1 MTDALTYVT
10 DGEVAR
16 VTEELRT
23 KQVKAGKRKDA
34 ERAKPDGAARGVSV
48 DDFVAYMPMHNYIFT
63 PSGET
68 WPAASV
74 NERIRPIPVFKR
86 DGTPALDEN
95 GKQKTQRAAA
105 WLDKNQ
111 PVEQMTWA
119 PGLPMLI
126 TNRLVSNGGWIKR
139 NGVTCFNLYR
149 PPNIELGDPAQ
160 AAPWIEHG
168 EKLYG
173 EHFAHI
179 RYWLAHR
186 VQRPEEKI
194 NHALVLGGSQG
205 VGKDTLLEP
214 VKRAVGP
221 WNFAEVSPRQALGR
235 FNGFHKS
242 VILRISEARDLGDA
256 DRFQFYDATKTIM
269 AAPPDVLRIDEKN
282 LREYSIFNCC
292 GVVITTNHKTDGIF
306 LPPDDRRHYVAWS
319 ELAKED
325 FGDDYWAR
333 LWSWYESGGYAH
345 VAAYLAALGLTDFN
359 PKAPPKKTAA
369 CWAIV
374 DANRAPEEAEL
385 EDVIDVLGR
394 PAAVTLSQIT
404 NAAPDDL
411 RFWLKERKNRRIIPH
426 RFEKC
431 GYVPVRNPYRETG
444 LWVIGG
450 SRQVV
455 YANQSLSPA
464 SRLAAARRLA
474 DTEPP

>member
-1 MTDALTYVT
+1 MTNALTYVT
-10 DGEVAR
+10 DGEVTR
-16 VTEELRT
+16 VTKELHA
-23 KQVKAGKRKDA
+23 KQGKAGKRKGA
-34 ERAKPDGAARGVSV
+34 QRAKPDGAARGLSV
-48 DDFVAYMPMHNYIFT
+48 DDFHAYMPMHSYIFEPT
-63 PSGET
+63 REM

-74 NERIRPIPVFKR
+74 NARIPPIPVLES
-86 DGTPALDEN
+86 DGKPALDESGN
-95 GKQKTQRAAA
+95 EKKLRASA
-105 WLDKNQ
+105 WLDQNRA
-111 PVEQMTWA
+111 VEQMTWA

-126 TNRLVSNGGWIKR
+126 EDRFVSGGGWIER
-139 NGVTCFNLYR
+139 RGARCFNLYR
-149 PPNIELGDPAQ
+149 PPNIELGDPAK
-160 AAPWIEHG
+160 ATPWLEHG
-168 EKLYG
+168 RKVYPEA
-173 EHFAHI
+173 FDHI
-179 RYWLAHR
+179 VVWLAHR

-194 NHALVLGGSQG
+194 NHALMLGGSQG

-221 WNFAEVSPRQALGR
+221 WNFAEVSPRQANGR
-235 FNGFHKS
+235 FNGFLKS

-292 GVVITTNHKTDGIF
+292 GVVITANHKTDGIY

-345 VAAYLAALGLTDFN
+345 VAAYLAALDLTDFN

-369 CWAIV
+369 FWAIV

-431 GYVPVRNPYRETG
+431 G
-444 LWVIGG
+444 
-450 SRQVV
+450 
-455 YANQSLSPA
+455 
-464 SRLAAARRLA
+464 
-474 DTEPP
+474 